1 MNQACHNILVYL
13 QETARRVP
21 ERPALIMPDGSTV
34 DFAGL
39 WERVCRV
46 SAGLQS
52 EGLRAG
58 DRLVVMIPMSI
69 DLYTVLLAI
78 IKTGAVAVFVD
89 PWMSMRKIAQFAAF
103 AEPAGFAGIGRS
115 HLLRLLA
122 PALRRLPLT
131 VTTSRRLVSFPARLT
146 MAELL
151 QNAPDPAIWQP
162 ESPESPALITFTSG
176 SSGVPKGANRTHGFL
191 AAQYAALCREYQYA
205 ETDVDM
211 PMFPVFA
218 LRNLAGGITSV
229 IPDMDFRCVSEV
241 NGERLLAQIARH
253 GVSTC
258 TASPPFVDRLVQTVT
273 TTGRDP
279 GLRRVLTGGAPVSDA
294 MLRLW
299 QAALPRTDITVV
311 YGSTEAE
318 PVASMSLPERLA
330 VAGQGYCTGKPVEG
344 LSAGLVRITRE
355 PLVFRTWAELEV
367 PAGAIGELIVSGAH
381 VCRDYFR
388 NPAAVAGNKLIDGD
402 GVCWHRMG
410 DTGYF
415 DKEGRFWLTGRVHST
430 MECNGRILHAQLV
443 EAQVAALAPGAI
455 RVAALEH
462 AGRLVIVVQGEPVAW
477 LEQQVRAAG
486 VPVDEVVFTR
496 KRLPLDPRHQSKIDY
511 EALRQWLG
519 KHSKKG
525 KSTCAQTTAS

>member
-13 QETARRVP
+13 QDTARRVP
-21 ERPALIMPDGSTV
+21 ERPALIMPDGSMV
-34 DFAGL
+34 DYAGL
-39 WERVCRV
+39 WDRVCRV
-46 SAGLQS
+46 SAGLQR

-58 DRLVVMIPMSI
+58 NRLVVMIPMSI
-69 DLYTVLLAI
+69 DLYIVLLAI

-89 PWMSMRKIAQFAAF
+89 PWMTMRKIAQFAAF

-122 PALRRLPLT
+122 PVLRRLPLT
-131 VTTSRRLVSFPARLT
+131 VTTSRRLGVFPARLT

-151 QNAPDPAIWQP
+151 QNAPDAAVWQP

-205 ETDVDM
+205 DTDVDM

-218 LRNLAGGITSV
+218 LRNLADGITSV
-229 IPDMDFRCVSEV
+229 IPDMDFRRVSEV

-258 TASPPFVDRLVQTVT
+258 TASPPFVERLVQAVT
-273 TTGRDP
+273 ATGRDP
-279 GLRRVLTGGAPVSDA
+279 CLRRVLTGGAPVPDA
-294 MLRLW
+294 MLRRW
-299 QAALPRTDITVV
+299 QAALPDTEITVV

-330 VAGQGYCTGKPVEG
+330 VDGEGYCTGKPVEG
-344 LSAGLVRITRE
+344 LSAKLVRITRE

-367 PAGAIGELIVSGAH
+367 PAGGIGELIVSGAH

-388 NPAAVAGNKLIDGD
+388 NPEAVTGNKLIDGE
-402 GVCWHRMG
+402 GACWHRMG

-415 DKEGRFWLTGRVHST
+415 DKAGRFWLTGRVHST
-430 MECNGRILHAQLV
+430 ILCKGEPLHAQLV
-443 EAQVAALAPGAI
+443 EAQVAALAPSANRI
-455 RVAALEH
+455 AALDVD
-462 AGRLVIVVQGEPVAW
+462 RQLVIVVQGEAVPGLV
-477 LEQQVRAAG
+477 EQLRDSG
-486 VPVDEVVFTR
+486 IPVDRLIFTR
-496 KRLPLDPRHQSKIDY
+496 TPLPLDPRHQSKIDY
-511 EALRQWLG
+511 DTLRQRIQKAMKL
-519 KHSKKG
+519 
-525 KSTCAQTTAS
+525 